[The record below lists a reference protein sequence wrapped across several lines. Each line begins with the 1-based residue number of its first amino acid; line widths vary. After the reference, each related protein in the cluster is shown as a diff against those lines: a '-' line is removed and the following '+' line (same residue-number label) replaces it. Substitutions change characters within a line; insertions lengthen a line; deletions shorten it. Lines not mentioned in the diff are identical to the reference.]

1 MDENGDGCWAR
12 NMGIE
17 TDLMIQPV
25 PSLVQQG
32 EWRAVGP
39 PFLGGK
45 AAEGPPRDLPWKHT
59 FSVLLNST
67 RFARGKS
74 MAFITSQSR

>member
-1 MDENGDGCWAR
+1 MGENGGGCWAR

-39 PFLGGK
+39 HSLGEKLQRVLRETFPGNTPF
-45 AAEGPPRDLPWKHT
+45 W
-59 FSVLLNST
+59 FY
-67 RFARGKS
+67 
-74 MAFITSQSR
+74 